1 MINLIRVVRARRGG
15 SGTPRRRAQV
25 MIAASLVMV
34 FGLAGCAE
42 EGSSP
47 IPLPGGAPRGDFYT
61 IQVDFDNVLDLVPEA
76 SVKVNDVSVGS
87 VERIRLHGWDAR
99 VTLRLEKKV
108 KLPDNAVAA
117 LRQTSLLG
125 EKFVALEPPPGEKAK
140 DLLGEGDLIPLSRTR
155 RSVEIEEVL
164 ASMSLILN
172 GGGLENLKTISK
184 EVGNALEGREDE
196 LKGTLHELNDFVGGL
211 DDQKEDIV
219 KAINALDRLSAR
231 LAKERGTVAKA
242 LDAMGPGLKVLS
254 EQRKELVAM
263 LQSLQQ
269 LGKVGTRVIKAS
281 RDDTIAVL
289 RDLQPILT
297 QLVNSGDNLPK
308 SLDYLATFPLPPN
321 VVNAIHGDYVNLHA
335 TLDLNVTEILKNLTS
350 DPEPAPPR
358 GIEGSN
364 GTVADGLP
372 RLPTDDLPPG
382 ASASRQG
389 GLAELLLGGLTA

>member
-1 MINLIRVVRARRGG
+1 MMISMRSLRDRREPAVAHRGGRAR
-15 SGTPRRRAQV
+15 ALV
-25 MIAASLVMV
+25 AAALVMA

-47 IPLPGGAPRGDFYT
+47 IPLPGGAPGGDFFT
-61 IQVDFDNVLDLVPEA
+61 IMVEFDDVLDLVPEA
-76 SVKVNDVSVGS
+76 SVKVNDVSIGS
-87 VERIRLHGWDAR
+87 VERIRLQDWKAK
-99 VTLRLEKKV
+99 VTLRVDKKV

-125 EKFVALEPPPGEKAK
+125 EKFVALEPPAGEKAQGRLS
-140 DLLGEGDLIPLSRTR
+140 DNDVIPLARTR
-155 RSVEIEEVL
+155 RSVDIEEVL
-164 ASMSLILN
+164 ASMSLVLN

-184 EVGNALEGREDE
+184 EVGNALEGRETE
-196 LKGTLHELNDFVGGL
+196 LKDTLNELDEFVGGL

-219 KAINALDRLSAR
+219 KAIDALDRLSAR

-254 EQRKELVAM
+254 DQRDELVTM
-263 LQSLQQ
+263 LDSLRQ
-269 LGKVGTRVIKAS
+269 LGKVGTRVIKAT

-297 QLVNSGDNLPK
+297 ELVKSGDNLPK

-321 VVNAIHGDYVNLHA
+321 IVNAIHNDQVNLSA
-335 TLDLNVTEILKNLTS
+335 TIDFNAVEILKNLTS

-364 GTVADGLP
+364 GADGLP
-372 RLPTDDLPPG
+372 DGLPPG

-389 GLAELLLGGLTA
+389 GLAELLLGGLTT